1 MFCAIFLTSGPLF
14 FYFPTVAAFS
24 FSLYFSV
31 TATVMF
37 LHYLALYYHMC
48 SRGWNNY
55 QRRQILNPFLLYSL
69 FSFCYNAVTFTHPYP
84 PFVSLIG
91 RHRFVFFNYYFQTQ
105 TRGGLTELGDATPF
119 LYTFAMSLLGIK
131 KRDLCFCFFCFL
143 FLFLFRY
150 NKKEKNSYKR
160 FPL

>member
-1 MFCAIFLTSGPLF
+1 MFCAIFFTSGPLF

-55 QRRQILNPFLLYSL
+55 QRRQILNPFFIVFFVFFLLQCCDFY
-69 FSFCYNAVTFTHPYP
+69 TPIP
-84 PFVSLIG
+84 PFCVTHWQAQIC
-91 RHRFVFFNYYFQTQ
+91 FFFNYYFQTQ

-131 KRDLCFCFFCFL
+131 KRDLCFCFFFV
-143 FLFLFRY
+143 LFLFRY